1 MAITRS
7 EIRRARPGQNQAAPR
22 PGTALVSTGAERL
35 VYSVPEAGRL
45 LGLSRNAA
53 YAAAKRGDISTI
65 RIGRRLVVPKA
76 AFHRTFEFM
85 RSGDGEK
92 VARS

>member
-1 MAITRS
+1 MASTKAEIGCTR
-7 EIRRARPGQNQAAPR
+7 PDQNAGPQ
-22 PGTALVSTGAERL
+22 PGTSLVSEAAERL

-53 YAAAKRGDISTI
+53 YAAAKRGDIPTI

-76 AFHRTFEFM
+76 AFHRTFE
-85 RSGDGEK
+85 GDGEK
-92 VARS
+92 HA

>member
-1 MAITRS
+1 MATTRS
-7 EIRRARPGQNQAAPR
+7 EIRPGQNQAGPR
-22 PGTALVSTGAERL
+22 PGTASVSAAAERL

-53 YAAAKRGDISTI
+53 YAAAKRGDIRTI

-85 RSGDGEK
+85 RSGDND
-92 VARS
+92 ASF